1 MQVIRNAKALASA
14 LQAAGHVL
22 VTGGTDCH
30 LILWDLRPLNIDG
43 AMYELVAE
51 ECLITVNKNTVPGD
65 KSAMKPGGI
74 RIGELTY

>member
-1 MQVIRNAKALASA
+1 M
-14 LQAAGHVL
+14 
-22 VTGGTDCH
+22 TGGTDCH

-74 RIGELTY
+74 RIGESYLPSNSGQRISDRVLLIL